1 MSPQTNTT
9 QKFLADARSIRERVD
24 GLEQVIPALV
34 KNVGKGIDELKSKTD
49 FMAEWMDA
57 LVGVVG
63 VDLVQAAVLDARQ
76 KKAAAQ
82 MEADKADLAAQKAAG
97 TLVPL
102 EKVEDECFVVL
113 TEVKND
119 TTEPVGAGWFRLHTT
134 QLKPEFK
141 ALLKDKAPG
150 YSERRE
156 ESTFTLVEV
165 LKYVP
170 PPPAPAA
177 EAAPTV
183 EA

>member
-1 MSPQTNTT
+1 MTAQTNTT
-9 QKFLADARSIRERVD
+9 QKFLADARSIRERMD
-24 GLEQVIPALV
+24 MLEQVVPSLV
-34 KNVGKGIDELKSKTD
+34 KNVGKALDELKAKTD

-63 VDLVQAAVLDARQ
+63 VDSVQAAVLEARK
-76 KKAAAQ
+76 KKAVAQ

-102 EKVEDECFVVL
+102 EKVEDDCVVVL
-113 TEVKND
+113 TEVKTD
-119 TTEPVGAGWFRLHTT
+119 TEEPVGAGWVRLHTS
-134 QLKPEFK
+134 QLKPEFQV
-141 ALLKDKAPG
+141 LFKDRAPG
-150 YSERRE
+150 FSERRE
-156 ESTFTLVEV
+156 EHTITLVEV

-170 PPPAPAA
+170 PAPAP